1 MTPAK
6 IARFFD

>member
-6 IARFFD
+6 

>member
-6 IARFFD
+6 IASFFD